1 MHSKPPHYGFGRA
14 GVSRLWHER
23 RRDPHRFS
31 RLDPRGHSS
40 LFGLCRSP
48 GTQTGVEPAT
58 VKLLFDHNLSYRL
71 VRALQ
76 QEYSDSQHVRE
87 VGLSEA
93 TDEAVWRHAGV
104 QGLTIVTKDSDF
116 HQRSFLFGHP
126 PKVV

>member
-1 MHSKPPHYGFGRA
+1 
-14 GVSRLWHER
+14 
-23 RRDPHRFS
+23 
-31 RLDPRGHSS
+31 
-40 LFGLCRSP
+40 
-48 GTQTGVEPAT
+48 

-76 QEYSDSQHVRE
+76 REYPDSQHVRE

-93 TDEAVWRHAGV
+93 TDEAVWRHAV
-104 QGLTIVTKDSDF
+104 EQGFTIVTKDADF